1 MRTHPRIREIHA
13 RSGAAADAMRRL
25 DHSARMPRFLD
36 VQRDFGAA
44 MRDQFLVVIGCGAVG
59 LAIADIPARVGVGR
73 LLLVDPARL
82 KPASV
87 LTHPCRPDD
96 IGRSKAVVAAER
108 AKAVCPEAQ
117 VFAFD
122 GAFEELPTYVLAE
135 ATHLLLASDN
145 LRCEASVSQRA
156 LHLGIPVIQGSVYGP
171 TLSAQLR
178 SMASRGRGEGPCL
191 CCDFGHREWED
202 LDRGTI
208 FSCAGVDAPHGAA
221 AEHSPIPTESLPHLC
236 GIAANLV
243 CIELTRRVL
252 EIGDPTESRL
262 VEYCG
267 YTHRTTMMPLRRRAE
282 CPMDHTRLQLEPR
295 TRDLG
300 KSAPREFL
308 REAGFEGADPCRV
321 TLTVEGRCF
330 TNLAVCNCDQHLSLG
345 RFFPTGRTTGACP
358 RCGASQWPHPLHS
371 YEEVPMK
378 ALATQLE
385 QSLESLGAREPTSV
399 RVRGERGAVL
409 FHRRFANTA
418 CQDGAQ

>member
-1 MRTHPRIREIHA
+1 
-13 RSGAAADAMRRL
+13 MRRL
-25 DHSARMPRFLD
+25 DHSSRMPRFLD

-44 MRDQFLVVIGCGAVG
+44 MREQFLVVIGGGSVG
-59 LAIADIPARVGVGR
+59 MAIADVPARIGVGR
-73 LLLVDPARL
+73 LLVVDPARL
-82 KPASV
+82 KPTSV

-96 IGRSKAVVAAER
+96 LGRSKAIVAAER
-108 AKAVCPEAQ
+108 AKAVSPESQ

-122 GAFEELPTYVLAE
+122 GGFEELPTYVLAE

-178 SMASRGRGEGPCL
+178 SMVSLERGEGPCL
-191 CCDFGHREWED
+191 CCDFGQREWED
-202 LDRGTI
+202 LDRGTL
-208 FSCAGVDAPHGAA
+208 FSCTGVDTPHGAA
-221 AEHSPIPTESLPHLC
+221 VEHSPIPTESVPHLC

-243 CIELTRRVL
+243 CTELTRRVL
-252 EIGDPTESRL
+252 GIGDPSESRL

-267 YTHRTTMMPLRRRAE
+267 YTHRTTVTPLQRRAE
-282 CPMDHTRLQLEPR
+282 CAMDHTRLRMEPR

-308 REAGFEGADPCRV
+308 REAGLEGADPCRV

-330 TNLAVCNCDQHLSLG
+330 TSLAVCNCDEHLSLG
-345 RFFPTGRTTGACP
+345 RFFPTGRTAGACP
-358 RCGASQWPHPLHS
+358 RCGEPQWPHPLHS

-378 ALATQLE
+378 ALASQLE
-385 QSLESLGAREPTSV
+385 RNLESLGAREPTSV
-399 RVRGERGAVL
+399 RIRGERSAVL
-409 FHRRFANTA
+409 FHRRFVTA
-418 CQDGAQ
+418 GVQDGRQ